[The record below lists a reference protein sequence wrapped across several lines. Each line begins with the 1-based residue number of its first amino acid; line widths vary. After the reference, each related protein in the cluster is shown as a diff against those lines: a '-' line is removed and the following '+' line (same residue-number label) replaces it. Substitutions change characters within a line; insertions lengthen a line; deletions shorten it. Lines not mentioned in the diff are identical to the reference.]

1 MNDIFTTI
9 HYKVLEVMYDNTV
22 SVVGKEYCPLGQ
34 GKIAEKLGLSR
45 PFINKIFT
53 ELKAA
58 GYISMVTRGK
68 WKLSAEASEIIRVTQ
83 RL

>member
-1 MNDIFTTI
+1 MNEMFTTI

-22 SVVGKEYCPLGQ
+22 TVVDKEYCPRGQ
-34 GKIAEKLGLSR
+34 GEIAEELGLSR
-45 PFINKIFT
+45 PFVNKIFT
-53 ELKAA
+53 ELKEA

-68 WKLSAEASEIIRVTQ
+68 WKLSAEASEMIRITQ

>member
-1 MNDIFTTI
+1 MNDMFTTI

-22 SVVGKEYCPLGQ
+22 TIADKEYCPLGQ
-34 GKIAEKLGLSR
+34 GKIAEELGLSR

-53 ELKAA
+53 DLKEA
-58 GYISMVTRGK
+58 GYISMLTRGK
-68 WKLSAEASEIIRVTQ
+68 WKLSAEASEMIRVTQ